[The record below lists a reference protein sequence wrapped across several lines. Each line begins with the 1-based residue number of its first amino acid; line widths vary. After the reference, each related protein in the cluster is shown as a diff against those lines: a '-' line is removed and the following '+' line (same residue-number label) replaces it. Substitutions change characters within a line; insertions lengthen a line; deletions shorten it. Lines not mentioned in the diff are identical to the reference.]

1 MCGVNG
7 VTLDEFGPKVVGRV
21 VGRVVED
28 VVRKV
33 VVGVRSGGVDN
44 VAVDVV
50 AVVKE

>member
-7 VTLDEFGPKVVGRV
+7 VTLDEFGPKVVE
-21 VGRVVED
+21 RVVED

-50 AVVKE
+50 AVVME